1 MEIKY
6 KPNTKEELKTL
17 CDDLSVNLGE
27 IDTSNV
33 TDMSVLFS
41 NNYMRK
47 DYSGIENWDVSRVRD
62 MNSMFWDAKEFNAD
76 LSKWDV
82 SNVEDMGSMFE
93 DALSFNQD
101 IGKWDVSRV
110 RDMRGMFYGAS
121 SFNQDLSG
129 WRLDCIKDK
138 AFIFKNSPLEK
149 LVKAQQWDWSKYH
162 ETK

>member
-1 MEIKY
+1 MIKY

-33 TDMSVLFS
+33 TDMSCLFS

-47 DYSGIENWDVSRVRD
+47 DYSGIENWDVSKVVD

-93 DALSFNQD
+93 DA
-101 IGKWDVSRV
+101 
-110 RDMRGMFYGAS
+110 S
-121 SFNQDLSG
+121 SFNQDLSK
-129 WRLDCIKDK
+129 WDVSKVTNMNYMFVDAKSFNQDISKWDVSKVENTKDM
-138 AFIFKNSPLEK
+138 FKNCPLEK
-149 LVKAQQWDWSKYH
+149 NADFQPNV
-162 ETK
+162 